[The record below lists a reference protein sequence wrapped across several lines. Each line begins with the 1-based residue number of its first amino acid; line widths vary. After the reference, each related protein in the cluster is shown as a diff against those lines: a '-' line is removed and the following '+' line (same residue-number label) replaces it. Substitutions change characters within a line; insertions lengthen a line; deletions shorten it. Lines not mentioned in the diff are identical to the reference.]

1 MLLELPPGDFAA
13 YIFDLDGTLIDTM
26 PLHFRAWASAM
37 REAGLREALDENLF
51 YALGGV
57 PTRKVAEL
65 FAEHY
70 RLTIDPDA
78 VFHRK
83 EALFL
88 ELQAEVRV
96 IEPVAA
102 VARRAAGVRPV
113 SIASGG
119 PRPIVE
125 RSLAITGLAP
135 LFPVVVTA
143 DDVTHGKPSPDMFL
157 LAARRMGVDPAAC
170 LVFED
175 AEPGIRAAE
184 AAGMRWVRVPSRPAP
199 AATAA
204 TAGNGR

>member
-1 MLLELPPGDFAA
+1 MLLELPPGEFAG
-13 YIFDLDGTLIDTM
+13 YIFDLDGTLVDTM
-26 PLHFRAWASAM
+26 PLHFRAWAAAM
-37 REAGLREALDENLF
+37 REVGLREPLDENLF

-65 FAEHY
+65 FATHY

-83 EALFL
+83 ESLFL

-102 VARRAAGVRPV
+102 IARRAAAALPV
-113 SIASGG
+113 AIASGG

-125 RSLAITGLAP
+125 RSLEITGLAP

-157 LAARRMGVDPAAC
+157 LAASRMGVAPADC

-184 AAGMRWVRVPSRPAP
+184 AAGMRWVRVPSRPAAP
-199 AATAA
+199 AASG
-204 TAGNGR
+204 AGR